1 MEVNMKQHKR
11 WLIYWTFLLFTQ
23 LLFLNQLVYA
33 ETDLVDGKTE
43 SSIVQSGQRDSDLLG
58 SDRNL
63 VNDNGE
69 GTLSESNQVSRA
81 YGGSG
86 TETDPY
92 TVASRD
98 DLIAALNAI
107 NTDAG
112 SGPYHIKYTA
122 NILFY
127 ASGVHDIYKDIIIDG
142 QGFYMHSSNA
152 NQGSYLFRVQVP
164 NVNVTIKNLNFGKKG
179 YLIPGGSEISLLPTS
194 GILTSANVSTPF
206 HLSVENITIYTNY
219 GGRRFFTNNQ
229 ESTITFYGENIITI
243 DGSFLPIYSSMIDM
257 WHVTFAENSKTY
269 LISDDRLV
277 NSAIFSTQLA
287 TGQSSADQRLQIQL
301 EDRSEVIINANIP
314 QLGIT
319 PVGYD
324 LFIGEGSKLSY
335 ESEGLMEFGLA
346 KQSSTTVSEINVAKD
361 AQLTFST
368 YSTFNPLL
376 TPSSKVL
383 FNVNEPELIRFKKR
397 STSVT
402 SSISSG
408 IEKIQINRLDGQSGE
423 IGGYQFNAEDRYN
436 QPISKDIATEQLVD
450 LYTLGITN
458 EVIYQKKFDI
468 PTVETSPEVD
478 LDVSELTTTIETV
491 TPSNRPL
498 TNHQFILSKEPLWS
512 GTSINTEAAQSQIT
526 STTPATSGVVA
537 IETSETERTWKQEKL
552 RAGTYYV
559 YVKVTGIMQ
568 EDPELQKYLS
578 QSLWKEFV
586 VDVPKSVLSVEVPL
600 EKFFTVREAGE
611 FDELSAAQPII
622 SHSNF
627 PIDFSVTEVIDHS
640 IEETPVTLVNNV
652 VQDAH
657 KHLRLHL
664 AATNGQHSGPLILG
678 ENQSDSI
685 EVLPF
690 LENPLK
696 LYLKG
701 EYSGPMSD
709 KHDVRYRFIYKL
721 SAQS

>member
-1 MEVNMKQHKR
+1 M
-11 WLIYWTFLLFTQ
+11 
-23 LLFLNQLVYA
+23 
-33 ETDLVDGKTE
+33 
-43 SSIVQSGQRDSDLLG
+43 
-58 SDRNL
+58 
-63 VNDNGE
+63 
-69 GTLSESNQVSRA
+69 
-81 YGGSG
+81 
-86 TETDPY
+86 
-92 TVASRD
+92 
-98 DLIAALNAI
+98 
-107 NTDAG
+107 
-112 SGPYHIKYTA
+112 
-122 NILFY
+122 
-127 ASGVHDIYKDIIIDG
+127 
-142 QGFYMHSSNA
+142 
-152 NQGSYLFRVQVP
+152 
-164 NVNVTIKNLNFGKKG
+164 
-179 YLIPGGSEISLLPTS
+179 
-194 GILTSANVSTPF
+194 
-206 HLSVENITIYTNY
+206 
-219 GGRRFFTNNQ
+219 
-229 ESTITFYGENIITI
+229 
-243 DGSFLPIYSSMIDM
+243 
-257 WHVTFAENSKTY
+257 
-269 LISDDRLV
+269 
-277 NSAIFSTQLA
+277 
-287 TGQSSADQRLQIQL
+287 
-301 EDRSEVIINANIP
+301 
-314 QLGIT
+314 
-319 PVGYD
+319 
-324 LFIGEGSKLSY
+324 
-335 ESEGLMEFGLA
+335 
-346 KQSSTTVSEINVAKD
+346 
-361 AQLTFST
+361 
-368 YSTFNPLL
+368 
-376 TPSSKVL
+376 
-383 FNVNEPELIRFKKR
+383 
-397 STSVT
+397 
-402 SSISSG
+402 
-408 IEKIQINRLDGQSGE
+408 
-423 IGGYQFNAEDRYN
+423 
-436 QPISKDIATEQLVD
+436 
-450 LYTLGITN
+450 
-458 EVIYQKKFDI
+458 
-468 PTVETSPEVD
+468 
-478 LDVSELTTTIETV
+478 SELTTTIETV

-512 GTSINTEAAQSQIT
+512 GMSINTEAAQSQIT

-611 FDELSAAQPII
+611 FDELAAAQPII

-701 EYSGPMSD
+701 EYSGPMTD